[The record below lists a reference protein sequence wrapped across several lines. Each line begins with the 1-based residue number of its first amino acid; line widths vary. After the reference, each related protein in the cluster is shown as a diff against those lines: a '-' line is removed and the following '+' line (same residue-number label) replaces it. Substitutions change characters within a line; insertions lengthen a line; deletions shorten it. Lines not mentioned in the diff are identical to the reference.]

1 MSSRR
6 IGTGWAPYFFLG
18 PFLAIFL
25 IFGIFPIFFSLYLMF
40 HIWDP
45 VQGLGSMEYV
55 GLENLTFALEDPL
68 MWTSL
73 ENTIWLA
80 VASGVPQHLVAIPL
94 AYLINEYLGRY
105 RDVAMGAYFVPYI
118 TSTVAISIMFTTLF
132 STDYGAVNAALQS
145 LAAWEPL
152 SLIVPAENID
162 WLGKPETVKPV
173 LAFVVFWRYVGF
185 NTILYVAAL
194 QSIPKDLYEA
204 ARIDGAKEFKIF
216 WFITLPQL
224 KPMMYFG
231 VILSLI
237 GGLQLF
243 EEPFIITGGR
253 GGPEYSGMTTAMY
266 MYRTAF
272 EFNDYGLA
280 SAISW
285 LLFLVIAVL
294 TWLTNRAF
302 KPKGG
307 LA

>member
-1 MSSRR
+1 MAFVDSFSR
-6 IGTGWAPYFFLG
+6 L
-18 PFLAIFL
+18 
-25 IFGIFPIFFSLYLMF
+25 
-40 HIWDP
+40 
-45 VQGLGSMEYV
+45 
-55 GLENLTFALEDPL
+55 
-68 MWTSL
+68 
-73 ENTIWLA
+73 
-80 VASGVPQHLVAIPL
+80 
-94 AYLINEYLGRY
+94 
-105 RDVAMGAYFVPYI
+105 
-118 TSTVAISIMFTTLF
+118 
-132 STDYGAVNAALQS
+132 GAVYLLKS
-145 LAAWEPL
+145 KDEVSTKLETVLAE
-152 SLIVPAENID
+152 
-162 WLGKPETVKPV
+162 LGKPRKN
-173 LAFVVFWRYVGF
+173 LSD
-185 NTILYVAAL
+185 N
-194 QSIPKDLYEA
+194 
-204 ARIDGAKEFKIF
+204 AKEFKIF

-237 GGLQLF
+237 GGLQLL